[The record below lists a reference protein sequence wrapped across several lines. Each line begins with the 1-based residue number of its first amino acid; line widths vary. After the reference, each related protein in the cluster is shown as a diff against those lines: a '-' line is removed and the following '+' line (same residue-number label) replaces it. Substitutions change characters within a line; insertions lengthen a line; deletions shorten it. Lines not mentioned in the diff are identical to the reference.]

1 MEEEKLLRLKEVLS
15 NNLYKFVG
23 YFLTDY
29 LSYAVPEFH
38 KEIYSILPTTKRLV
52 LAAPRGFAK
61 SSISSI
67 FYPLWAALFQK
78 QKDICIVSA
87 TEGLAVEMLRAIKRE
102 LESNRRIL
110 SFFGDLK
117 SDKWSESHIITTTGV
132 NIRARGAGGQIRGFR
147 PSLVILD
154 DIETDEGVI
163 SEEQRKK
170 LKDWVFKACL
180 NTLLPDGQFIVV
192 GTILHPLSLL
202 SDLLQIKNN
211 WDKLKFQ
218 AYKGEQIE
226 GNEIWKALWSHERLQ
241 QRKAEIGS
249 TRFSSEY
256 LNNPLLDESSPIK
269 EENIRYWEELPKQYS
284 AVIAVDPAYSD
295 ETTSDYKVAV
305 LVFCDQNANRYLI
318 HYIRTHEPIGE
329 FQDAIINLF
338 VQYRNVITAVGVP
351 NSGVEKAFFDS
362 FMKKCEAR
370 QIYPPVIE
378 LKNSF
383 TVAGTSV
390 SVRNKKARV
399 TAALQPLFEQ
409 GKYYIHANHIE
420 AREELLTIG
429 SSRWDDICD
438 SMAYVESIIQIPYF
452 QNTEEAENKKYY
464 FDGETPTKKEDFA
477 YGL

>member
-1 MEEEKLLRLKEVLS
+1 MEQNKLEKLLEVTS
-15 NNLYKFVG
+15 NDLYKFVS
-23 YFLTDY
+23 YFLHSFLTF
-29 LSYAVPEFH
+29 SVPDFH
-38 KEIYSILPTTKRLV
+38 VEIYQTIPNTQRLV
-52 LAAPRGFAK
+52 MAAPRGFGK
-61 SSISSI
+61 SAISSI
-67 FYPLWAALFQK
+67 FYPTWCGLFEK

-102 LESNRRIL
+102 LESNPKIL
-110 SFFGDLK
+110 AFFGDMR
-117 SDKWSESHIITTTGV
+117 SDKWSESHIILRNGV

-154 DIETDEGVI
+154 DIETDEGVV

-180 NTLLPDGQFIVV
+180 NTLLPEGQFLVV

-202 SDLLQIKNN
+202 ADLLQIKNN
-211 WDKLKFQ
+211 WTKLKYQ

-226 GNEIWKALWSHERLQ
+226 GNEIWRAFWSHERLQ
-241 QRKAEIGS
+241 QRKSEIGS

-269 EENIRYWEELPKQYS
+269 EENIRYWEEAPKQYS

-305 LVFCDQNANRYLI
+305 LVLCDQNANRYLS
-318 HYIRTHEPIGE
+318 HYIRTHEPLGE
-329 FQDAIINLF
+329 FQESIINLF
-338 VQYRNVITAVGVP
+338 IQHRNAITAVGIP

-370 QIYPPVIE
+370 KIYPPIVE
-378 LKNSF
+378 LKNVF
-383 TVAGTSV
+383 TQAGTSV
-390 SVRNKKARV
+390 SHRNKKSRV
-399 TAALQPLFEQ
+399 IAALQPLFEQ

-429 SSRWDDICD
+429 SSRWDDVVD
-438 SMAYVESIIQIPYF
+438 AMSYAEQLVQPYFYQAEEVKNDYSEPIIQ
-452 QNTEEAENKKYY
+452 EN
-464 FDGETPTKKEDFA
+464 